1 MCAFGVEFSFISPS
15 SCRQRCAGSTG
26 DQQVLQLEKKNEPR
40 NVTVA
45 EWHRSEKKKTR
56 LDLHSR
62 TANDPL
68 ALTRSEL
75 SLISAVFCIFKNVR
89 PPDDLYEPETDP
101 GTAAETQTN
110 SSCAV
115 VLRAAGNPKWRRNR
129 TERVLK
135 TRIPECNFGI
145 RNSTTLRLCSGFE
158 EGPICHLSSDG
169 CFFNWLLIRFYCMS
183 FDSNGGMADGGCIL
197 ILDGNGFP
205 HPTCPNLSLCCS
217 NCNISQPGGN
227 DNQQAFC
234 QSVSAD
240 SLLKVTA
247 I

>member
-1 MCAFGVEFSFISPS
+1 
-15 SCRQRCAGSTG
+15 
-26 DQQVLQLEKKNEPR
+26 
-40 NVTVA
+40 
-45 EWHRSEKKKTR
+45 
-56 LDLHSR
+56 
-62 TANDPL
+62 
-68 ALTRSEL
+68 
-75 SLISAVFCIFKNVR
+75 
-89 PPDDLYEPETDP
+89 
-101 GTAAETQTN
+101 
-110 SSCAV
+110 
-115 VLRAAGNPKWRRNR
+115 
-129 TERVLK
+129 
-135 TRIPECNFGI
+135 
-145 RNSTTLRLCSGFE
+145 
-158 EGPICHLSSDG
+158 
-169 CFFNWLLIRFYCMS
+169 MS